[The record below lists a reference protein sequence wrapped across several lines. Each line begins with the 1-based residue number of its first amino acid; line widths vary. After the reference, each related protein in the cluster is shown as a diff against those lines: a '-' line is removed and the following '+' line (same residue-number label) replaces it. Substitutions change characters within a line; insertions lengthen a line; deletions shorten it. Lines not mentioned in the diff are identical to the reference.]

1 MWLLVDA
8 KAGSNIKHEIIHSDH
23 GRATMN
29 LTLSSPKSIR
39 DRDFASYKTSSS
51 RSINRFT
58 TQRHLLY
65 CKSIFM
71 I

>member
-29 LTLSSPKSIR
+29 LTLSSRKSIR
-39 DRDFASYKTSSS
+39 DRDLASYTTSSS
-51 RSINRFT
+51 P
-58 TQRHLLY
+58 
-65 CKSIFM
+65 
-71 I
+71 